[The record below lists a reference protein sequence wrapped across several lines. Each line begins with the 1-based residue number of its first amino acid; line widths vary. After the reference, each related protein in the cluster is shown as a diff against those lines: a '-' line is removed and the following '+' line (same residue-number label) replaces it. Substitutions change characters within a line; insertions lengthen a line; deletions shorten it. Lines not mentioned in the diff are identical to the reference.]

1 MIVNYL
7 KQTST
12 RGYTAPE
19 CEVVEMNA
27 HQPLMGSF
35 DIEDITEELEDWD

>member
-1 MIVNYL
+1 MIFKNL
-7 KQTST
+7 EQTST

-27 HQPLMGSF
+27 HQPLMQSLE
-35 DIEDITEELEDWD
+35 IQDITEENMDW

>member
-1 MIVNYL
+1 MIFKNL

-35 DIEDITEELEDWD
+35 DIEDITEENLDW